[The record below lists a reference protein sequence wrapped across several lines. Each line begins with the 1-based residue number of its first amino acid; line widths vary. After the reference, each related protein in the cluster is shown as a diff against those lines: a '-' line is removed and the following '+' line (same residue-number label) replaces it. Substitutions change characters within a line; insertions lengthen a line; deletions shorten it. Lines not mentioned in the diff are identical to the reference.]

1 MGYTYEH
8 LNENERRRIERLL
21 TKKETI
27 RGIAR
32 TLGRSVST
40 ICEEIKHNSVQ
51 GVYTALKA
59 HHKADVRRKA
69 SKRQCMKVLS
79 SKSMHDYVLSAL
91 RAGWSPELIA
101 GRITKREK
109 QFTSIGKN
117 AIYTFVYSVYGRQV
131 EQYLY
136 SNQVKR
142 LGGSS
147 RGKKVV
153 ADGRVS
159 IEKRPFYIQKR
170 VQFGHFEGDFIV
182 SGKDGKGAL
191 LVLVERKTRY
201 VFLAY
206 CEDRST
212 KAVNALIAR
221 MLKGVTV
228 RSLTLDNDISFQKH
242 EELSALLESII
253 YFTRPYTSSDKG
265 CVENR
270 NRVVRRTLPKKTD
283 FSLVSEDTIRKIEC
297 EMRTRPMK
305 CLDFYTP
312 EEVWTREMKKIN
324 AKEKATTSVVSL
336 RVLKANTRCSA

>member
-1 MGYTYEH
+1 MGKTYEH
-8 LNENERRRIERLL
+8 LNENERRRIERLI
-21 TKKETI
+21 TNGKSI
-27 RGIAR
+27 RGIALA
-32 TLGRSVST
+32 LGRSVST

-51 GVYTALKA
+51 GMYVAAKA

-91 RAGWSPELIA
+91 RAGWSPEIIA

-109 QFTSIGKN
+109 QFGSIGKN

-131 EQYLY
+131 EKYLY
-136 SNQVKR
+136 SNQMKR
-142 LGGSS
+142 QGGPS
-147 RGKKVV
+147 RGKKAI

-159 IEKRPFYIQKR
+159 IEKRPSYIQKR

-212 KAVNALIAR
+212 KAVNALIAK
-221 MLKGVTV
+221 MLSGVQV

-283 FSLVSEDTIRKIEC
+283 LSQVSLETIREIEC
-297 EMRTRPMK
+297 EMRIRPMK

-324 AKEKATTSVVSL
+324 AKEKATVSVVSSSA
-336 RVLKANTRCSA
+336 LKANLKCSG